1 METFSLNNML
11 SDMFDE
17 FVEGAISNALKE
29 YEYNQRYPSVTSLN
43 FVQLPSEK
51 ANELMGVKTGLFGRG
66 TKKEFIKSVE
76 DGSATYTEVVALAR
90 TYRVVDR
97 SVRDSRFCTY
107 KYFYKVADTEG
118 NVIRE
123 DVPMIDDKYA
133 LTLELNGGNSS
144 SATGNADKVD
154 PNEYEHMY
162 LLHYY
167 IKDNQHY
174 VLLTK
179 EQFDDM
185 SALVNNADSNYLFV
199 EDGVGYE
206 W

>member
-1 METFSLNNML
+1 
-11 SDMFDE
+11 
-17 FVEGAISNALKE
+17 
-29 YEYNQRYPSVTSLN
+29 
-43 FVQLPSEK
+43 
-51 ANELMGVKTGLFGRG
+51 
-66 TKKEFIKSVE
+66 
-76 DGSATYTEVVALAR
+76 
-90 TYRVVDR
+90 
-97 SVRDSRFCTY
+97 
-107 KYFYKVADTEG
+107 
-118 NVIRE
+118 
-123 DVPMIDDKYA
+123 MIDDKYA